1 MIFVTHEIQS
11 QLDGETA
18 QAHSL
23 RRYLYR
29 RVAGLQTL
37 ECSSGGQ
44 YISEDLAIAKA
55 MPYRKIRQ
63 KGAAWCKWLGLDDSI
78 HSDPLL
84 QAYWTLSAP
93 SDGSAEEP
101 YFWQRQL
108 KECTKGRLKALRT
121 WRQAGA
127 DAMQRAAQQRI
138 APMSDAELAKSKVNP
153 KFARKGTGSRPL
165 KAAAN
170 AKPQRGR
177 VREA

>member
-1 MIFVTHEIQS
+1 MIIVTDEFQS
-11 QLDGETA
+11 QLDTETA

-44 YISEDLAIAKA
+44 YISEDFAIAKA
-55 MPYRKIRQ
+55 VPYRKIRQ
-63 KGAAWCKWLGLDDSI
+63 SGAAWCKWLGLDASI
-78 HSDPLL
+78 NSDPLL
-84 QAYWTLSAP
+84 QAYWTLTAP
-93 SDGSAEEP
+93 QDGGAEEP

-108 KECTKGRLKALRT
+108 KECTKGRLKALRK
-121 WRQAGA
+121 WRQSGA
-127 DAMQRAAQQRI
+127 DALQRAAHQRI
-138 APMSDAELAKSKVNP
+138 APMSDTELAKSKVDP
-153 KFARKGTGSRPL
+153 MFAKRGTGSRPL
-165 KAAAN
+165 RAAAN